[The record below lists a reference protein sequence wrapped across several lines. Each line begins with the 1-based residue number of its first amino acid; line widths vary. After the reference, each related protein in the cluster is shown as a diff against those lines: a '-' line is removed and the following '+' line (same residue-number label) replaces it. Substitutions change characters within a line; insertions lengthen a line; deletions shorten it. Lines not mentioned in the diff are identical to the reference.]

1 MKKNNFEEYFEE
13 NYSEYIANNLKE
25 QLSTEYAKTNNIDKT
40 IVCDIKNIRIQS
52 IVFTKSELDL
62 VEFDCYI
69 RALYRITI
77 CDYYKCIDLI
87 KDNYIMHFAGTFAN
101 GFNLKK
107 HEIEQINNEPF
118 AQKLTNELIP
128 VIKKEQM
135 DNYATEFLKY
145 YYPDAL
151 KTSMKIPVELI
162 CKKTGLKRYN
172 APLNCGTF
180 GEIHFSDSFDYYDDD
195 NLKYGKI
202 ESGTILV
209 NESMIASRGENTR
222 RSTLVH
228 EMVHWFFHKN
238 YYELRTLLNREFPQM
253 KFNNKEVTDKNI
265 KWMEIQTRSITSKIL
280 MPKEMFLKKYNE
292 LLRETTIIIN
302 NKLKNANENIK
313 KLEIYRKV
321 AYALA
326 EFFGVSAESVKY
338 RLISLGYYEF
348 DGILNFDVENKKYF
362 IPYSFKPGT
371 LERNQ
376 TFFINYAAYLLLILS
391 NSLVS
396 NKVEEEV
403 LIYTN
408 GLIVLNDPQYVTNRK
423 INTFGLAHVDCCCLK
438 FNIIGS
444 EAVVSNNSSSFI
456 LTNERNRIKNLIIDN
471 EQYEKIM
478 QLCNQNLVH
487 YNKHKSKLPS
497 TYGDTMLYHIKHK
510 YDDDRPHTEDIARI
524 CDLTPKTVRNYI
536 YNDVEDC
543 KFEVIIKFCL
553 GLRLSLPYIQDLLNK
568 SKIIIDG
575 SNIARFELLE
585 TIRFYPRCNI
595 KELCSIE
602 NIKPE
607 LIECLKLSNR
617 WKSSNNTNI

>member
-1 MKKNNFEEYFEE
+1 MKNNNFEKYFEK
-13 NYSEYIANNLKE
+13 NYSDYIAKNLEKQLSIEYAKANNLD
-25 QLSTEYAKTNNIDKT
+25 NRI
-40 IVCDIKNIRIQS
+40 ICDIKSIQIKS
-52 IVFTKSELDL
+52 IVFTKSELDF
-62 VEFDCYI
+62 VEFNCNI
-69 RALYRITI
+69 KVLYRMTI
-77 CDYYKCIDLI
+77 GECYKNFI
-87 KDNYIMHFAGTFAN
+87 KDNYVMHFAGTFSK
-101 GFNLKK
+101 GFYLKK
-107 HEIEQINNEPF
+107 YEIEQINNEPF
-118 AQKLTNELIP
+118 VQKLTNELIP
-128 VIKKEQM
+128 VIKAEEM
-135 DNYATEFLKY
+135 DNYATIFLKH
-145 YYPDAL
+145 YYPEAL
-151 KTSMKIPVELI
+151 KTPMKIPVEFI
-162 CKKTGLKRYN
+162 CEKAGLKRYN
-172 APLNCGTF
+172 APLDCGTF
-180 GEIHFSDSFDYYDDD
+180 GEIHFSDSVDYYDDN
-195 NLKYGKI
+195 NLQYGKI

-253 KFNNKEVTDKNI
+253 EFNDKKVIDENKNI
-265 KWMEIQTRSITSKIL
+265 KWMEAQTRSITSKIL
-280 MPKEMFLKKYNE
+280 MPKEMFLKKFNE
-292 LLRETTIIIN
+292 LLKEVTIIVN
-302 NKLKNANENIK
+302 NRSKNANENVK

-326 EFFGVSAESVKY
+326 KFFGASAESVKY

-348 DGILNFDVENKKYF
+348 DGILNFDVDNKKYF
-362 IPYSFKPGT
+362 IPYSFKSGT

-376 TFFINYAAYLLLILS
+376 TFFINYTAYLSLILS
-391 NSLVS
+391 NSLIN

-423 INTFGLAHVDCCCLK
+423 INAFGLAHVDCCCLK

-444 EAVVSNNSSSFI
+444 EAIVSNNDSSFI
-456 LTNERNRIKNLIIDN
+456 LTNERNRIKKVIIDN

-536 YNDVEDC
+536 YNEVEDC

-553 GLRLSLPYIQDLLNK
+553 GLRLSPPYIQDLLNK

-575 SNIARFELLE
+575 SNIARSELLE
-585 TIRFYPRCNI
+585 TIKLYPRCNI

-602 NIKPE
+602 NIRPE
-607 LIECLKLSNR
+607 IIECLKLSNR
-617 WKSSNNTNI
+617 WKSNNTNI